1 MQRKFLEGLGL
12 EKSIIDKILN
22 ENGTDIEKAKERL
35 ETERDNYKSQ
45 LETAQTALK
54 KFEGVNVEEL
64 KGEIEKL
71 NGDLAAKETC
81 RILPSYIFIIRCYIG
96 IRCSLGLLPFNTL
109 GNKSYRY
116 QREKVVF

>member
-45 LETAQTALK
+45 FETAQTALK

-64 KGEIEKL
+64 KGDRFL
-71 NGDLAAKETC
+71 V
-81 RILPSYIFIIRCYIG
+81 
-96 IRCSLGLLPFNTL
+96 LGA
-109 GNKSYRY
+109 
-116 QREKVVF
+116 

>member
-64 KGEIEKL
+64 KGDRFL
-71 NGDLAAKETC
+71 V
-81 RILPSYIFIIRCYIG
+81 
-96 IRCSLGLLPFNTL
+96 LGA
-109 GNKSYRY
+109 
-116 QREKVVF
+116 

>member
-22 ENGTDIEKAKERL
+22 ENGTDIEKVKERL

-116 QREKVVF
+116 QREKAVF